1 MDRISYNNLK
11 IVNFF
16 ENLNPKMS
24 GVVFSTLIHLTILLL
39 MVGLPNFFSPKE
51 IYIPN
56 VIPIEILNVDEKT
69 NLKKLDTKK
78 PENKNK
84 ETITKQKKFNS
95 SDQLEVKKNIEI
107 NKTEIEEKTN
117 PNQPVLEMKQS
128 PNLEVKETKKIRIK
142 EKEILEVKKKIE
154 SIKTDIIKPKL
165 KPKPKPQIIN
175 NENIKSDLD
184 VETNIKDKPNLEP
197 EETMSKPK
205 PEKDF
210 SIASMLKDLRNEQT
224 NMVQNEVKKDVEEID
239 NKSTD
244 DINDNVILSI
254 SEIDKLRQQLS
265 SCWNA
270 PAGAVIERGMQVTIS
285 AKVLQ
290 NMKVSSNS
298 VRIVDTNISKNNPFY
313 GPITDSAMRTLLN
326 PECTPLKL
334 PKDKYNLWKNL
345 TITFDYSIMKG
356 Y

>member
-1 MDRISYNNLK
+1 MDRVSYNSLK
-11 IVNFF
+11 ILNFF
-16 ENLNPKMS
+16 DNLNPKIS
-24 GVVFSTLIHLTILLL
+24 GVIFSTLIHLIILSF

-51 IYIPN
+51 IYVQN
-56 VIPIEILNVDEKT
+56 VIPIEILKVDEKT
-69 NLKKLDTKK
+69 NLKKSDTIK

-84 ETITKQKKFNS
+84 ETITKQKKFIS

-107 NKTEIEEKTN
+107 NKAEIQEKTN
-117 PNQPVLEMKQS
+117 PNQPVLEMKQKQ
-128 PNLEVKETKKIRIK
+128 NLELKETKKVVIK
-142 EKEILEVKKKIE
+142 EKEIVEVKKKIE
-154 SIKTDIIKPKL
+154 TIKTDIIKPKL
-165 KPKPKPQIIN
+165 KPKPKITK
-175 NENIKSDLD
+175 NENTKSDLN
-184 VETNIKDKPNLEP
+184 VEKNIKEKPKLETDKSISQP
-197 EETMSKPK
+197 KPK

-224 NMVQNEVKKDVEEID
+224 NMVQNEAKEEIEEVD
-239 NKSTD
+239 NKSED
-244 DINDNVILSI
+244 DINDNIILSI
-254 SEIDKLRQQLS
+254 SEIDMLRQQLS

-270 PAGAVIERGMQVTIS
+270 PAGAIIERGMQVTIS

-290 NMKVSSNS
+290 NMKVSPNS
-298 VRIVDTNISKNNPFY
+298 VRIVDTNIAKTNTFY

>member
-1 MDRISYNNLK
+1 MDRVSYNSLK
-11 IVNFF
+11 ILNFF
-16 ENLNPKMS
+16 DNLNPKIS
-24 GVVFSTLIHLTILLL
+24 GVIFSTIIHLIILLF

-51 IYIPN
+51 IFVPN
-56 VIPIEILNVDEKT
+56 IIPIEILNIDEKT
-69 NLKKLDTKK
+69 NLKKTDIKK

-107 NKTEIEEKTN
+107 NRNEIEEKTN
-117 PNQPVLEMKQS
+117 PNQPVLEMKQTT
-128 PNLEVKETKKIRIK
+128 NLEVKETKKVAIK
-142 EKEILEVKKKIE
+142 EKKIIEVKKKVE
-154 SIKTDIIKPKL
+154 TIKTDIIKPKL
-165 KPKPKPQIIN
+165 KPKPKIVN

-184 VETNIKDKPNLEP
+184 VETNIKDKPKLENDKALSQP
-197 EETMSKPK
+197 KPK
-205 PEKDF
+205 PKKDF
-210 SIASMLKDLRNEQT
+210 SIASMLKDLRNEQS
-224 NMVQNEVKKDVEEID
+224 NMVQNEAKEEVAEVD
-239 NKSTD
+239 NKSSD
-244 DINDNVILSI
+244 EIDENIVLSI
-254 SEIDKLRQQLS
+254 SEIDMLRQQLS

-270 PAGAVIERGMQVTIS
+270 PAGAVIEPGMVVSIS

-298 VRIVDTNISKNNPFY
+298 VRIVDTNIAKTNPFY